1 MIMSTINLTSAIQH
15 KERGASVSGV
25 ISAAEDMNYDS
36 IFILGVKD
44 GELSAGWSTDNA
56 FELLGAIEIG
66 KDLYKEH
73 LD

>member
-1 MIMSTINLTSAIQH
+1 MSTISIASAKHH

-25 ISAAEDMNYDS
+25 ISSAEDMNYDS

-56 FELLGAIEIG
+56 FELLGALEMA
-66 KDLYKEH
+66 KKMYKEEIE
-73 LD
+73 